1 MPEDKIDFKAE
12 SSIKRVFVAAVSS
25 YMTPF
30 KDNLVNELKQN
41 GYEVAQFSGK
51 PEEIA
56 DIPQIIEGYDVAIH
70 LLSDGEEITD
80 AHGKGREE
88 QQVLFTVQHLMN
100 QKLIAETGEDLFK
113 VFAWHPKSRSEN
125 IFEEERLSRHLHRI
139 QQLEEVEFLRTNF
152 EDFKYYLL
160 KHLEQTDD
168 ESFDADHYIKGDRNL
183 NLYFLYDA
191 IDASYAVTFLDYLK
205 KRGFT
210 VLSPQFDGSIME
222 IRQMHNNCLKN
233 FDLAIIFANK
243 VSSNWVN
250 MKIMD
255 LLKSPGLGREKEI
268 IAKAVFLPEEKV
280 KMCPMAN
287 RGFDIVLYD
296 ENLAE
301 DQIDAF
307 LNRKLL

>member
-1 MPEDKIDFKAE
+1 
-12 SSIKRVFVAAVSS
+12 
-25 YMTPF
+25 
-30 KDNLVNELKQN
+30 
-41 GYEVAQFSGK
+41 
-51 PEEIA
+51 
-56 DIPQIIEGYDVAIH
+56 
-70 LLSDGEEITD
+70 
-80 AHGKGREE
+80 
-88 QQVLFTVQHLMN
+88 
-100 QKLIAETGEDLFK
+100 
-113 VFAWHPKSRSEN
+113 
-125 IFEEERLSRHLHRI
+125 
-139 QQLEEVEFLRTNF
+139 
-152 EDFKYYLL
+152 
-160 KHLEQTDD
+160 
-168 ESFDADHYIKGDRNL
+168 
-183 NLYFLYDA
+183 
-191 IDASYAVTFLDYLK
+191 
-205 KRGFT
+205 
-210 VLSPQFDGSIME
+210 ME